1 MKTIQILKLSIYILF
16 TLLIVGVLGNLIISS
31 LALLFDINIL
41 PINNLFGE
49 KTPFSVKLLTVL
61 KLLAVIIFCIGVFFL
76 IKILRMRF
84 FESFFENKA
93 IHYLNISGKLIFFSG
108 ALSLCT
114 SISIFF
120 IKLRYLLYF
129 NYDSKS
135 LSILSIIIGLIFILF
150 SKVLNRAKELKQEND
165 LTI

>member
-1 MKTIQILKLSIYILF
+1 MKTIKSLKLSIYILF
-16 TLLIVGVLGNLIISS
+16 SLLIIGLLGNLIISA

-41 PINNLFGE
+41 PISNLFGE
-49 KTPFSVKLLTVL
+49 ETPFSVKLLTVL
-61 KLLAVIIFCIGVFFL
+61 KLFAAIIFCTGVFFL
-76 IKILRMRF
+76 IKILRMPF

-93 IHYLNISGKLIFFSG
+93 IHYLNISGKLILFSG
-108 ALSLCT
+108 VLSLCT
-114 SISIFF
+114 SLSVLF
-120 IKLRYLLYF
+120 IKLRYLIYF

-150 SKVLNRAKELKQEND
+150 SKVLHRAKELKQEND